1 MAECE
6 SRLFQIKAGCGG
18 NTPSP
23 GPTPTN
29 PVPSP
34 TTSSI
39 STMPSFPPGVSVSG
53 LGAIAFVNGQ
63 CFGSN
68 GLISGGTG
76 GIGQGPG
83 QTGLPIGSPP
93 MPPSIVQS
101 VGLPSQ
107 APDVNQDPT
116 SWRIVES
123 AGTVG

>member
-29 PVPSP
+29 PR
-34 TTSSI
+34 I
-39 STMPSFPPGVSVSG
+39 STMPSFPPGG